1 MNFLESASIFV
12 PTLTGLA
19 LTIYKNDM
27 EALDKFEERYC
38 FSKDLQDIF
47 TASGLAS
54 FIELREKQFIYEII
68 DPMEV
73 RLVVFWVGEEC
84 VLLGPFVESK
94 WNEKKARQLLARN
107 GADAGTFFSYKMYYC
122 QLPIISANY
131 VSKIALFLSENS
143 GNPEPLYEIRTVYTH
158 EEQGGPRLIPEAAYE
173 EITIVNRRYHM
184 EGQFIEAVSR
194 GEAKQALSFLGEL
207 RKVSSGLRFVSENTK
222 DQIAGA
228 AIVRTLIRMGAR
240 KAGLAPVFID
250 SISQEYA
257 QQMQHTVSE
266 ERLGQLLEKMTAHIC
281 SVIRDEYKNS
291 YSVYVK
297 RAIDYMSLNLNQQIT
312 VAQLAEAAGLTQPY
326 FVQLF
331 GKETSMT
338 VKQYLAKKRCEVAAE
353 LLLDSK
359 LNVQQIAAYVGYTD
373 NNYFSKVFKANMG
386 TTPQDYRKKCNF
398 Y

>member
-1 MNFLESASIFV
+1 MEFLESASVFV
-12 PTLTGLA
+12 PALTGLA
-19 LTIYKNDM
+19 LTVYNKNP
-27 EALDKFEERYC
+27 EVLEKFQKQYC
-38 FSKDLQDIF
+38 FSESLQSAF
-47 TASGLAS
+47 TASELAS
-54 FIELREKQFIYEII
+54 FVEQREKQFIYEIA

-73 RLVVFWVGEEC
+73 RLIVFWVGEEC
-84 VLLGPFVESK
+84 VLLGPFVEFK
-94 WNEKKARQLLARN
+94 WNEKKARGLLARH

-143 GNPEPLYEIRTVYTH
+143 GNPETFYEVRTVYTH
-158 EEQGGPRLIPEAAYE
+158 EEQGGPRLIPGEAYE
-173 EITIVNRRYHM
+173 EISIVNRRYHM
-184 EGQFIEAVSR
+184 EEQFIEAVSR
-194 GEAKQALSFLGEL
+194 GEARQAFLFLNEL
-207 RKVSSGLRFVSENTK
+207 KKVSGGLRFVSENMK

-240 KAGLAPVFID
+240 KSGLAPAVID

-266 ERLGQLLEKMTAHIC
+266 ERLGQLLEKMVAHFC
-281 SVIRDEYKNS
+281 SVIRDERKNS

-312 VAQLAEAAGLTQPY
+312 VAKLADAAGITQSY

-331 GKETSMT
+331 GKETGMT
-338 VKQYLAKKRCEVAAE
+338 VKQYLAKKRCETAAE

-359 LNVQQIAAYVGYTD
+359 LNIQQIGAYVGYTD